1 MTIQLISSTTGGV
14 LSLPAQAIAQL
25 RGGIR
30 LRVLRGLLWLTV
42 DGEPEDHM
50 LERGDHFTLPRGSKA
65 LAQALD
71 TQTSVQFV
79 EDPRTTWQGSAA
91 ALIDLARQR
100 FAGALS

>member
-42 DGEPEDHM
+42 DGKPEDHM
-50 LERGDHFTLPRGSKA
+50 LERGDDFTLPHGSKA

-79 EDPRTTWQGSAA
+79 EDPRTIRQGGAA
-91 ALIDLARQR
+91 ALIDLARRR
-100 FAGALS
+100 FVGAMS